1 MTTSYHVEEARRRSR
16 VQEACLYPNGTVHN
30 TSTTVVHTMKERR
43 MNRNVGKIVVCAFVF
58 TLTCA
63 SGGWAQQPQPSGGT
77 PVSQATPPAA
87 GVPAREQAPRRLQ
100 RHGMRGHTS
109 MRLQHDLA
117 RLTQQLKLS
126 DEQRAQIQTLMRT
139 HAKDVIRLKAEIQ
152 TMALDVLPLLEADPM
167 DFAKVKQL
175 VQTIAAK
182 KADLR
187 LAHITEMQDI
197 RKLLTPEQQ
206 QQFRTMQSHLRG
218 HGGMSSPEARG

>member
-1 MTTSYHVEEARRRSR
+1 
-16 VQEACLYPNGTVHN
+16 
-30 TSTTVVHTMKERR
+30 
-43 MNRNVGKIVVCAFVF
+43 MNRSVGTIVVWAFVC

-63 SGGWAQQPQPSGGT
+63 PGGWAQQPQPSGGT
-77 PVSQATPPAA
+77 PVSQAPPPAT
-87 GVPAREQAPRRLQ
+87 GVPAREHAPKRLH

-117 RLTQQLKLS
+117 RLTQQLKIS
-126 DEQRAQIQTLMRT
+126 DAQRAQVQLLMRT
-139 HAKDVIRLKAEIQ
+139 HAKDVIRLQAEIQ
-152 TMALDVLPLLEADPM
+152 TMTLDVLPLLEADPT

-206 QQFRTMQSHLRG
+206 QQFQTMQSHMQG
-218 HGGMSSPEARG
+218 HGGMIRREAKASS

>member
-1 MTTSYHVEEARRRSR
+1 

-30 TSTTVVHTMKERR
+30 TTTIVVHTMKERR
-43 MNRNVGKIVVCAFVF
+43 MNRKVGKIVVCAFVCA
-58 TLTCA
+58 LTCA
-63 SGGWAQQPQPSGGT
+63 PGGWAQQPQPSGGT
-77 PVSQATPPAA
+77 PVSQAPPPAT
-87 GVPAREQAPRRLQ
+87 GVPAREQAPRKLQ

-109 MRLQHDLA
+109 RRLQHDLA

-126 DEQRAQIQTLMRT
+126 NEQRAQVQTLMRT

-206 QQFRTMQSHLRG
+206 RQFLTMQSHLRG
-218 HGGMSSPEARG
+218 HGGMISPEARG

>member
-1 MTTSYHVEEARRRSR
+1 
-16 VQEACLYPNGTVHN
+16 
-30 TSTTVVHTMKERR
+30 
-43 MNRNVGKIVVCAFVF
+43 
-58 TLTCA
+58 
-63 SGGWAQQPQPSGGT
+63 
-77 PVSQATPPAA
+77 
-87 GVPAREQAPRRLQ
+87 
-100 RHGMRGHTS
+100 MRGHTS
-109 MRLQHDLA
+109 RRPQHDLV

-126 DEQRAQIQTLMRT
+126 DEQRAQVQTLMRT

-206 QQFRTMQSHLRG
+206 RQFLTMQSHLRG
-218 HGGMSSPEARG
+218 QGGLISPEARG

>member
-1 MTTSYHVEEARRRSR
+1 M
-16 VQEACLYPNGTVHN
+16 QEACLYPNGTVHS

-43 MNRNVGKIVVCAFVF
+43 MNRSVGTIVVCAFVF
-58 TLTCA
+58 TLACA
-63 SGGWAQQPQPSGGT
+63 PGGWAQQPQPPGGT
-77 PVSQATPPAA
+77 PASQAPPPATDA
-87 GVPAREQAPRRLQ
+87 QAREHAPRRLHW
-100 RHGMRGHTS
+100 HGMRGHTS

-126 DEQRAQIQTLMRT
+126 DEQRAQVQTLMRT

-167 DFAKVKQL
+167 DFAKVKHL

-206 QQFRTMQSHLRG
+206 RQFLTMQSHLRG
-218 HGGMSSPEARG
+218 HGGMISPEARG

>member
-1 MTTSYHVEEARRRSR
+1 
-16 VQEACLYPNGTVHN
+16 
-30 TSTTVVHTMKERR
+30 
-43 MNRNVGKIVVCAFVF
+43 
-58 TLTCA
+58 
-63 SGGWAQQPQPSGGT
+63 
-77 PVSQATPPAA
+77 
-87 GVPAREQAPRRLQ
+87 
-100 RHGMRGHTS
+100 MRGHTS

-117 RLTQQLKLS
+117 QLTQQLKLS
-126 DEQRAQIQTLMRT
+126 NEQRAQVQTLMRT

-218 HGGMSSPEARG
+218 HGGMISPEARG

>member
-1 MTTSYHVEEARRRSR
+1 
-16 VQEACLYPNGTVHN
+16 
-30 TSTTVVHTMKERR
+30 
-43 MNRNVGKIVVCAFVF
+43 
-58 TLTCA
+58 
-63 SGGWAQQPQPSGGT
+63 
-77 PVSQATPPAA
+77 
-87 GVPAREQAPRRLQ
+87 
-100 RHGMRGHTS
+100 
-109 MRLQHDLA
+109 
-117 RLTQQLKLS
+117 
-126 DEQRAQIQTLMRT
+126 MRT

-206 QQFRTMQSHLRG
+206 RQFLTMQSHLRG
-218 HGGMSSPEARG
+218 QGGLISPEARG